1 VSLVIRRHVIVRGQV
16 QGVFFRETCHRRAH
30 EAGVSGWVRN
40 RSDGA
45 VEAVFEG
52 DDQAVADL
60 VSWCGV
66 GPRSA
71 SVESVDVVDE
81 EPVGETGFG
90 VS

>member
-1 VSLVIRRHVIVRGQV
+1 MSGDRD
-16 QGVFFRETCHRRAH
+16 TCRRRAH

-60 VSWCGV
+60 VRWCRV

>member
-1 VSLVIRRHVIVRGQV
+1 M
-16 QGVFFRETCHRRAH
+16 
-30 EAGVSGWVRN
+30 RN

-60 VSWCGV
+60 VRWCRV

-71 SVESVDVVDE
+71 IVESVDVVDE